1 MTSRVNNDVAA
12 GLMFVAFGVLGLYLA
27 KDYPVGSALRMG
39 AGYVPRGL
47 CWLMV
52 ILGGFIAGKGL
63 LSGGDAL
70 TKWAVKQLAIISI
83 AIVAFGAL
91 IERAGLVVS
100 TLALVCIAASAGS
113 DRRWKEIAIVAIV
126 LATGSV
132 LMFAKGLGLPLKI
145 WPGA

>member
-52 ILGGFIAGKGL
+52 ILGGFIAGKGF

-70 TKWAVKQLAIISI
+70 TKWALKPLAIISV

-91 IERAGLVVS
+91 IEFAGLVVA